1 MLCGSPSWRGARD
14 TPESLVTY
22 QFLESGSE
30 FRLRKCLWPGLN
42 ALAPPQL
49 GSLGQATGPTQRPF
63 SSIANEPIN
72 KGCPVCSL
80 SAMSSLLPQPFSSFR
95 VQLPLQACSVGF
107 VLGGVD
113 KRLGSQR
120 VRDAG
125 CLAFIL
131 PPRGRR
137 SCAQDCFGSPHS
149 LTDRYWGSAPPLGS
163 KPTLGL
169 GAGGGGRNREWAE
182 MNCSWFCLGS

>member
-30 FRLRKCLWPGLN
+30 FRLRKCLWSGLN

-137 SCAQDCFGSPHS
+137 AVPRTASGHPILSRIGTGVLHHPWGVSP
-149 LTDRYWGSAPPLGS
+149 L
-163 KPTLGL
+163 
-169 GAGGGGRNREWAE
+169 
-182 MNCSWFCLGS
+182 